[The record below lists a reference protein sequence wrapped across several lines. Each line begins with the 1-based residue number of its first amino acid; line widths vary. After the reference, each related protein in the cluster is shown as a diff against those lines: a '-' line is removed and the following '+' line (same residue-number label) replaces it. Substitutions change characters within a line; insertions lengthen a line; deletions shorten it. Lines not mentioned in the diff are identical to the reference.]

1 MIGGELASLP
11 RDHNTHLWLA
21 QGYVWFLPGW
31 FKEDWYDIDKLQEKE
46 KLEEQNAS
54 SDTSR

>member
-1 MIGGELASLP
+1 M
-11 RDHNTHLWLA
+11 A

-54 SDTSR
+54 SDTSRYKLFSVLRKKCLQF